1 MCYDGHTPGESQRR
15 RLAICAE
22 EGFLMELANLQQEPP
37 QHASVFYHENPVTQQ
52 MLLYA
57 ANQACAYASQ
67 AAAACTEYSRVAVEN
82 ERLQHQLDQRQAA
95 EEAYRYIVE
104 NDGSVYTFGKTRQPV
119 EILNCCVSWALH
131 VLPQPPFSQPPFF
144 MIGFAGV
151 EPPLVLSERDYLCDK
166 EFLQKIEE
174 LPGTKVGRAG
184 SQRRTA
190 DLLRQAINQK
200 IQTAAPAFFGG
211 WRRGEDG
218 CLRFF
223 PLPPCTTHADGKHVT
238 FLSNPIDPP
247 SPAVAEAAVQQFLRC
262 LQAVRE
268 PVTRKMLAVWLHAA
282 ALCSLLEQLG
292 HPMPLALGIVAA
304 DPNWLE
310 YLGNIFCWYGDPPLS
325 LDDPSS
331 LFSNGLLCRKDQ
343 PLLVLDHHRTKES
356 ETNCKQLEEV
366 LAYRKILWKCGRKS
380 EWFPLQAIPLI
391 LSPSASS
398 LCCSPEVMVLE
409 VSPDDFDLA
418 AASSQKGNIGAVLH
432 EYLGVFIGWTAGHID
447 RLRDMLETG
456 AQQARMGTHEN
467 LTESCVKAWGVLLGI
482 SSFLADFLRCTAAD
496 TSAFR
501 DADDEWEEQLLELLV
516 QTAEKALDGSD
527 YAAQFLE
534 IARSCLIS
542 GTLSA
547 CPTEYT
553 TPPPEKV
560 VFFDDG
566 ALYFTSYAFRHVC
579 QRLSQSCPVVVR
591 ALRQA
596 GVLQGRPVNATT
608 GLTRVSVW
616 NQYGTRES
624 RQVYKLPRKA
634 FDQLGD
640 PLILGEEEVR

>member
-1 MCYDGHTPGESQRR
+1 MYLVPAAVDQ
-15 RLAICAE
+15 AF
-22 EGFLMELANLQQEPP
+22 FL
-37 QHASVFYHENPVTQQ
+37 
-52 MLLYA
+52 
-57 ANQACAYASQ
+57 ASQ
-67 AAAACTEYSRVAVEN
+67 AMAAYNDRAEAQTECA
-82 ERLQHQLDQRQAA
+82 RLQLRLSRKQAA

-119 EILNCCVSWALH
+119 ELLNHCISWALH

-144 MIGFAGV
+144 MIGFADV

-247 SPAVAEAAVQQFLRC
+247 SPAVAEASVQQFLRC

-304 DPNWLE
+304 DMNWLE

-501 DADDEWEEQLLELLV
+501 DADDVWEEQLLELLV

-527 YAAQFLE
+527 YAAQFLD

-547 CPTEYT
+547 CPTEYVAL
-553 TPPPEKV
+553 PPEKV
-560 VFFDDG
+560 VFYDDH
-566 ALYFTSYAFRHVC
+566 ALYFTSHAFRHVC
-579 QRLSQSCPVVVR
+579 
-591 ALRQA
+591 
-596 GVLQGRPVNATT
+596 
-608 GLTRVSVW
+608 
-616 NQYGTRES
+616 
-624 RQVYKLPRKA
+624 
-634 FDQLGD
+634 
-640 PLILGEEEVR
+640 